1 MYPLNFV
8 RVNGWPGFLSRT
20 IFEIVS
26 SEGNIPAV
34 QKIFDFL
41 GWKFKL
47 VPDVPGMV
55 SARIIS
61 MIINEAFYA
70 LSDNVSSKQEIDVA
84 MQLGTNYPFGP
95 FEWADQIGVNNV
107 LKLLDKLT
115 ETDRRYTP
123 APLLQSFVSSK

>member
-1 MYPLNFV
+1 
-8 RVNGWPGFLSRT
+8 
-20 IFEIVS
+20 
-26 SEGNIPAV
+26 
-34 QKIFDFL
+34 
-41 GWKFKL
+41 
-47 VPDVPGMV
+47 
-55 SARIIS
+55 